1 MEEKVILGMSCWIYV
16 CWEEASKMVWSEG
29 QVLPKDGGVQD
40 DGDMEDECKG
50 LEIKSWYC
58 TRRKPDGGA
67 GAASA
72 HSDESSSRLV
82 AVLEKAKVPHVVLLS
97 GARSG
102 SKPTALSNA
111 PGGSVSVGISQ
122 DGQASGG
129 IPRED
134 AALCIAMVAMNRKPE
149 GAVVVAAVA
158 EPRKVIRPPKDY
170 DHRRILQQRSRAI
183 IESEYPELKDL
194 SDEGTLIAIPRPDDY
209 VERRTDGYREPEIV
223 FVLGTAHVSVQ
234 AAAEVERVISAIQP
248 ENVVVELCK
257 SRSSVMYE
265 ASAIRKLDN
274 SGKNLLDMTGEN
286 MIETFQRS
294 VALGGQSALL
304 LRLLLSQVASR
315 MANRLNVEAGMEFVA
330 ARRAAEAIDAQ
341 VVLGDRPIEVTL
353 KRAWKSLS
361 LRQKI
366 NFLKLVIVGFQY
378 SNSSLVD
385 VKKLEEIRKD
395 DDAVNAMLY
404 ALADAFPEVAEALVF
419 ERDLYLAW
427 SLKRSKAVN
436 GTKRV
441 VGVLGKGHMRGVCY
455 ALTHDSGNLRFRDL
469 AGSRKP
475 SPDDV
480 RNTIGRIA
488 LETGIFTILWWSW
501 TQLH

>member
-1 MEEKVILGMSCWIYV
+1 
-16 CWEEASKMVWSEG
+16 
-29 QVLPKDGGVQD
+29 
-40 DGDMEDECKG
+40 
-50 LEIKSWYC
+50 
-58 TRRKPDGGA
+58 
-67 GAASA
+67 
-72 HSDESSSRLV
+72 
-82 AVLEKAKVPHVVLLS
+82 
-97 GARSG
+97 
-102 SKPTALSNA
+102 
-111 PGGSVSVGISQ
+111 
-122 DGQASGG
+122 
-129 IPRED
+129 
-134 AALCIAMVAMNRKPE
+134 MNSLK
-149 GAVVVAAVA
+149 AVVVAAVA

>member
-1 MEEKVILGMSCWIYV
+1 M
-16 CWEEASKMVWSEG
+16 
-29 QVLPKDGGVQD
+29 
-40 DGDMEDECKG
+40 
-50 LEIKSWYC
+50 
-58 TRRKPDGGA
+58 
-67 GAASA
+67 
-72 HSDESSSRLV
+72 
-82 AVLEKAKVPHVVLLS
+82 
-97 GARSG
+97 
-102 SKPTALSNA
+102 
-111 PGGSVSVGISQ
+111 
-122 DGQASGG
+122 
-129 IPRED
+129 
-134 AALCIAMVAMNRKPE
+134 
-149 GAVVVAAVA
+149 
-158 EPRKVIRPPKDY
+158 
-170 DHRRILQQRSRAI
+170 
-183 IESEYPELKDL
+183 
-194 SDEGTLIAIPRPDDY
+194 AIPRPDDY

-265 ASAIRKLDN
+265 ATAIKKLDN

-315 MANRLNVEAGMEFVA
+315 MANRLDVEAGMEFVA

-353 KRAWKSLS
+353 KRAWESLS